1 MTHPSKQQNMFIDAS
16 KPATTIL
23 QTSMAAKAPGY
34 VMRISLTAALA
45 GFIFGFDTVVIS
57 GANLPIKNLWH
68 TSPLF
73 HGFFIMSMALW
84 GTVVGAIF
92 GGIPTQKWGRKKV
105 LVWIGILFSLSA
117 LGTAFA
123 PGPYLFSFF
132 RFIGGLGIG
141 ISSVAAP
148 TYISEIS
155 TPANRGK
162 LGALYQFN
170 IVFGILVAFLSN
182 YFLQGVGG
190 ANDWR
195 WMLGAL
201 AVPSLIYSVM
211 VIGVPESPRWLIT
224 NRNDV
229 NNSKQILSKLGIVDV
244 ETEVASIIK
253 SYQHET
259 AGGNTTSLLSPKY
272 KTIMWLAFLVAFF
285 NQWSGI
291 NFILYYAP
299 EILERAGLAAKD
311 SLFNSIA
318 IGGTNLIFTFVG
330 LYLIDRLGRKT
341 LLLIGSLGYIVSLA
355 MVAWCFFSHASA
367 AVLMTFLLFFIASH
381 AIGQGAV
388 IWVFISEIFPNKVR
402 AIGQAFGASVH
413 WVFAA
418 LITLITPVFLDKD
431 NGIFK
436 NNPWPIF
443 AFFGFMMALQ
453 LVWVLTK
460 VPETKGVSLEEL
472 EKRLVKE

>member
-1 MTHPSKQQNMFIDAS
+1 
-16 KPATTIL
+16 
-23 QTSMAAKAPGY
+23 
-34 VMRISLTAALA
+34 
-45 GFIFGFDTVVIS
+45 
-57 GANLPIKNLWH
+57 
-68 TSPLF
+68 
-73 HGFFIMSMALW
+73 
-84 GTVVGAIF
+84 
-92 GGIPTQKWGRKKV
+92 
-105 LVWIGILFSLSA
+105 
-117 LGTAFA
+117 
-123 PGPYLFSFF
+123 
-132 RFIGGLGIG
+132 
-141 ISSVAAP
+141 
-148 TYISEIS
+148 
-155 TPANRGK
+155 
-162 LGALYQFN
+162 
-170 IVFGILVAFLSN
+170 
-182 YFLQGVGG
+182 
-190 ANDWR
+190 
-195 WMLGAL
+195 
-201 AVPSLIYSVM
+201 
-211 VIGVPESPRWLIT
+211 
-224 NRNDV
+224 
-229 NNSKQILSKLGIVDV
+229 
-244 ETEVASIIK
+244 VASIIK

-259 AGGNTTSLLSPKY
+259 AGGNKTSLLSPKY
-272 KTIMWLAFLVAFF
+272 KIIMWLAFLVAFF

-341 LLLIGSLGYIVSLA
+341 LLLIGSMGYIVSLA

-472 EKRLVKE
+472 EKRLVNE